1 MPLLLMLANDLP
13 SPKDGPQNPWYS
25 LLLFVGG
32 FVLFA
37 EPRAERLIHRTWKP
51 LLVTAVATVTTVLLV
66 WHSGADA
73 T

>member
-1 MPLLLMLANDLP
+1 
-13 SPKDGPQNPWYS
+13 
-25 LLLFVGG
+25 
-32 FVLFA
+32 VLFA